1 MVSTWSRFK
10 TTTGEEIRGNT
21 GEAFWRD
28 MVSGLS
34 ILRFEDPVT
43 LLLEVVTGLDDV
55 VEGQASVEVDLILPS
70 SLGFAD
76 LTL

>member
-1 MVSTWSRFK
+1 
-10 TTTGEEIRGNT
+10 
-21 GEAFWRD
+21 